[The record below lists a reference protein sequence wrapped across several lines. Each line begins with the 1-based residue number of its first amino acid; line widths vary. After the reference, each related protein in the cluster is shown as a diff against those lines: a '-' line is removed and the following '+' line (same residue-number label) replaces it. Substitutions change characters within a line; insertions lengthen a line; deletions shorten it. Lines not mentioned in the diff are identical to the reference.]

1 MLAVA
6 SAAAAS
12 TSAHAHYR
20 PPYFQACVAAKFHT
34 WLFRCEGC
42 REPVNRGRAFR
53 VERQHGGHLL
63 VWNLEMHGWVHLA
76 ALNLAPQSYCR
87 AAGI

>member
-1 MLAVA
+1 M
-6 SAAAAS
+6 S
-12 TSAHAHYR
+12 TSAYAHDR
-20 PPYFQACVAAKFHT
+20 PPYYQACVTAKFHT
-34 WLFRCEGC
+34 WLHRCDRC

-63 VWNLEMHGWVHLA
+63 VWNLEMHGWMRLG
-76 ALNLAPQSYCR
+76 ALTLAPQSYCY

>member
-1 MLAVA
+1 MLAA
-6 SAAAAS
+6 AAAAAS
-12 TSAHAHYR
+12 TSAHAHYW
-20 PPYFQACVAAKFHT
+20 PPYYQACVTARHHT
-34 WLFRCEGC
+34 WLYRCYGC

-63 VWNLEMHGWVHLA
+63 VWNLEMHGWMPLGT
-76 ALNLAPQSYCR
+76 LGLAPQSHCR